1 VQLFADRR
9 IAMQLFKKT
18 IQGRMLLNNVVV
30 AGLITALS
38 AVSIFSV
45 YTQRKTIDEY
55 SANLFPANE
64 LLLNVDRDLQQA
76 LVAERTL
83 ILADNAATQD
93 AAYASYKEN
102 IEQAADRWAA
112 FTQHSLTDEEKNEV
126 AEYETARAKWL
137 AVSNRI
143 VSLAMSGDLAAVAE
157 AKQTSLTDGATLFEE
172 MRGSVD
178 ALEDM
183 LSSRQQTLSAD
194 SQALVRRVSYI
205 LGFGTIIALLIQI
218 MSGYLVRRSI
228 GERIRRM
235 IDALKDVSQ
244 GEGDL
249 TKRLDSSAADEL
261 GEMANWF
268 NIFVDKL
275 SGVIRDV
282 ATTGIGVEGG
292 SVQLASAAN
301 EQAGSTSQIV
311 TAITEVAEGIQE
323 QSKGIAAAK
332 ASMRQLASAIEQ
344 VARGAEEQAV
354 EVEKT
359 SSLAEAMAADV
370 NEAAAAIRSIG
381 DATRAN
387 QASALRGTDAV
398 ETVAKRMHNIK
409 AGVDQALSS
418 VSQLEAGSK
427 QIEEIVSVINDIADQ
442 TNLLALNAAI
452 EAARAGEAGKG
463 FAVVADEVRR
473 LAERSTQ
480 STNEI
485 AAIIE
490 GLEQSIRDTVDAVE
504 SNGQQIDEGVGL
516 AEAAK
521 ATLSEI
527 AAGAL
532 SIGES
537 VKNLMA
543 LVDRLSLRSAAVTDA
558 MSSAAAITEQSS
570 AAAEEMTAN
579 TDEVMHVIDSI
590 AAVSEQ
596 SAARS
601 QEVASSAQQQGAIVE
616 EVSSSASALAEAAT
630 RLRELVA
637 QFKIA

>member
-1 VQLFADRR
+1 
-9 IAMQLFKKT
+9 MQLLRMS
-18 IQGRMLLNNVVV
+18 IRARMLLNNVVV
-30 AGLITALS
+30 AGLITLLS
-38 AVSIFSV
+38 VVSLVGV
-45 YTQRKTIDEY
+45 YSQQGMIAEY
-55 SANLFPANE
+55 GDHLFPANE
-64 LLLNVDRDLQQA
+64 LLLNIDRDLQQA

-83 ILADNAATQD
+83 VLTEDSAMRD
-93 AAYASYKEN
+93 AAYDAYEEN
-102 IEQAADRWAA
+102 IVQSADRWSA
-112 FTQHSLTDEEKNEV
+112 FTEYPLTEEERDKV
-126 AEYETARAKWL
+126 VEYETARAEWL
-137 AVSNRI
+137 VVSNQV
-143 VSLAMSGDLAAVAE
+143 VSLAMSGDSAAAAE
-157 AKQTSLTDGATLFEE
+157 ARRASIVEGAVLFEA

-178 ALEDM
+178 ALEGM
-183 LSSRQQTLSAD
+183 LSARQEVLRTD
-194 SQALVRRVSYI
+194 SWALARRVSLLVA
-205 LGFGTIIALLIQI
+205 LGTVIALILQI
-218 MSGYLVRRSI
+218 VSGYAVRRSVSVRI
-228 GERIRRM
+228 GQM
-235 IDALKDVSQ
+235 IDALKDVSE

-249 TKRLDSSAADEL
+249 TKRLDASATDEL
-261 GEMANWF
+261 GEMAKWF

-275 SGVIRDV
+275 VGVVRDV
-282 ATTGIGVEGG
+282 ATTGSGVESG

-301 EQAGSTSQIV
+301 EQASSTSQIV
-311 TAITEVAEGIQE
+311 TAIAEVADGIQE
-323 QSKGIAAAK
+323 QSRGIAAARS
-332 ASMRQLASAIEQ
+332 SMQQLAAAIEQ

-370 NEAAAAIRSIG
+370 DEAAAAIRSIG
-381 DATRAN
+381 EATRAN
-387 QASALRGTDAV
+387 QASAVRGTDAV
-398 ETVAKRMHNIK
+398 DTVAKRIHNIK

-480 STNEI
+480 STSEI

-490 GLEQSIRDTVDAVE
+490 GLEQSIRETVGAVE
-504 SNGQQIDEGVGL
+504 SNGLQIDEGVRL
-516 AEAAK
+516 AEGAE
-521 ATLSEI
+521 ATLREI
-527 AAGAL
+527 ASGAD

-537 VKNLMA
+537 VKNLMV
-543 LVDRLSLRSAAVTDA
+543 LVDRLSQRSTAVADA
-558 MSSAAAITEQSS
+558 MSSAAAITEESS

-579 TDEVMHVIDSI
+579 TDEVMHVINGI

-630 RLRELVA
+630 KLRQLVA